1 MLRSATL
8 QKRALWSDG
17 GLDGCIEGN
26 WTRRWKLETKAQR
39 HHPFSTGPN
48 SQDIVPLHINF
59 SWNPVPRL
67 TLGHNHA
74 GSGLSSSVLANRK
87 NAAWFCDVSWLVA
100 QFNFAVGSVGIGQ
113 NMASKTGIGQN
124 MACQTGS
131 VRPNPWQASFKL
143 IRLFWWD
150 SSGLKDEFLVAEF
163 PTP

>member
-1 MLRSATL
+1 MVGRRFRWLHLRQLDSAMEI
-8 QKRALWSDG
+8 G
-17 GLDGCIEGN
+17 
-26 WTRRWKLETKAQR
+26 
-39 HHPFSTGPN
+39 STIWGSYLCFTYRPK
-48 SQDIVPLHINF
+48 SSAPPHIQ
-59 SWNPVPRL
+59 
-67 TLGHNHA
+67 
-74 GSGLSSSVLANRK
+74 SGLSSSVLANRK
-87 NAAWFCDVSWLVA
+87 TAAWFCDVSWLIA

-150 SSGLKDEFLVAEF
+150 SSDLNDEFLVAEF

>member
-1 MLRSATL
+1 M
-8 QKRALWSDG
+8 
-17 GLDGCIEGN
+17 
-26 WTRRWKLETKAQR
+26 
-39 HHPFSTGPN
+39 
-48 SQDIVPLHINF
+48 
-59 SWNPVPRL
+59 PRL

-74 GSGLSSSVLANRK
+74 GSGLSSGVLANRK
-87 NAAWFCDVSWLVA
+87 NAACFRDVSWLVA

-150 SSGLKDEFLVAEF
+150 SSDLKDEFLVAEF